1 MQVSVAHL
9 FLGVNAAYPRALVV
23 NRCDCVNM
31 LGWPQRAQTL
41 TVCPDSFLA
50 PRSHRGSRLRPFVR
64 GLGVKTRL
72 APSPSS
78 RIGMELFVPR
88 RFYPPF
94 LKRRRRLEFEIRCKC
109 ESAARPPSTGERAR
123 VGSGK
128 EKEGDSR
135 KRRKWA
141 GRMMGQN
148 SEVVVLSNSSIA
160 HMSHVSFS
168 DK

>member
-9 FLGVNAAYPRALVV
+9 PFLVPGVNAAYPRALVV

-41 TVCPDSFLA
+41 TVCPDSFFA

-72 APSPSS
+72 APSPPSPSS

-123 VGSGK
+123 VGPGK
-128 EKEGDSR
+128 EEMGR
-135 KRRKWA
+135 KNARSLGTAFR
-141 GRMMGQN
+141 
-148 SEVVVLSNSSIA
+148 SIYP
-160 HMSHVSFS
+160 MLQIR
-168 DK
+168 